1 MALKEKMERVQ
12 EIRRLLGTCPASFI
26 VDYRGLKVAE
36 LTQLRGKLR
45 EGKAIF
51 RVVKN
56 TLATR
61 SVEEGELEGLGQF
74 FCGPT
79 AVVFVEGDPLISARV
94 LVDFLP
100 DHPNLSIKGGLLDG
114 DFLEEDQVKSL
125 GKMPSR
131 EVLLSQMVFFLQLPV
146 ARLTGALSS
155 PLRRLMYVLNAIS
168 AKKGG

>member
-12 EIRRLLGTCPASFI
+12 EIGRLLGTCPASFI

-45 EGKAIF
+45 EGKATF

-79 AVVFVEGDPLISARV
+79 AIVFVEGDPLISARV

-100 DHPNLSIKGGLLDG
+100 DHPNLSIKGGLLGG
-114 DFLEEDQVKSL
+114 DLLEEDKVRSL
-125 GKMPSR
+125 GKVPSR
-131 EVLLSQMVFFLQLPV
+131 EVLLSQMLFFLQLPV
-146 ARLTGALSS
+146 VRLTGALNS